1 MLTILEQGFRS
12 RFQITRQ
19 YLLKKFFFSHW
30 SAQIVMSATRFQDGA
45 ILYCRLKGIV
55 SAKIDKLKVYF
66 AEQMDLVAE
75 C

>member
-1 MLTILEQGFRS
+1 
-12 RFQITRQ
+12 
-19 YLLKKFFFSHW
+19 
-30 SAQIVMSATRFQDGA
+30 MSATRFQDGA

-75 C
+75 CWTIYKFFNFFSVT